1 MDSSDYYIPAVAL
14 WIGLAVKLPGLVR
27 GWRDPL
33 VRTVGLVIAVGGA
46 GFFFAAPPT
55 IAAVNRAS
63 GVANF
68 SSPLVYSI
76 ISGFS
81 ASCLLL
87 IVHWRGG
94 PPAHVAR
101 VSRRWQAAYLLVTAA
116 LVALFALGD
125 APVDRL
131 TDFDT
136 YYATTPF
143 IGEMIVLY
151 LLAHM
156 TAALVTTVMCWRWA
170 LHVQGWLRAGL
181 WILVVGWLL
190 NLAFS
195 GLKLVAVVARWT
207 GRDWSALSTDL
218 APLLSALSAPCATV
232 GFLLPLVGPWLVS
245 TRRAM
250 RTYRRL
256 GPLWRELGAASPRL
270 PLAAPIPWHSPPY
283 VRLTRREAGIQDGL
297 SLVGPCL
304 DDAVRTRA
312 RDAAEATGHTA
323 AEAGHIGHA
332 AMITAAVAATRGGT
346 TPRPATVPG
355 HARIEALRG
364 TLPAVSDA
372 LRTSAIVA
380 AVREATAGAATEAAT
395 EAAAEATPK
404 SPTAPSTTPTSAPT
418 AEPTSDRDPRSPQGS
433 PGSAKRAAPPARH
446 ASRTAPSASPRHAS
460 SVTPASPAN
469 HTSRTPP
476 TSPVEDGEKSST

>member
-55 IAAVNRAS
+55 IAAVNEAS

-87 IVHWRGG
+87 VIHWRGG
-94 PPAHVAR
+94 PPAYVTR
-101 VSRRWQAAYLLVTAA
+101 VSRRWQAGYLLVASA
-116 LVALFALGD
+116 LVVLFALGD
-125 APVDRL
+125 APVNRL

-143 IGEMIVLY
+143 IGEMILLY

-170 LHVQGWLRAGL
+170 LQVRGWLRAGL

-190 NLAFS
+190 NLTFS
-195 GLKLVAVVARWT
+195 GLKLVAVVAQWT
-207 GRDWSALSTDL
+207 GRDWNTLSTDL

-232 GFLLPLVGPWLVS
+232 GFLLPLVGPWLAS

-250 RTYRRL
+250 TTYRRL
-256 GPLWRELGAASPRL
+256 GPLWHELGTASPRL

-304 DDAVRTRA
+304 DDAVRARA
-312 RDAAEATGHTA
+312 RDAADAAGHTA
-323 AEAGHIGHA
+323 ADAAHIGHA
-332 AMITAAVAATRGGT
+332 AMIAAAVQATREGT
-346 TPRPATVPG
+346 RDRPAVVPE
-355 HARIEALRG
+355 HAEIDALRD
-364 TLPAVSDA
+364 TLPEVSDA
-372 LRTSAIVA
+372 LRTSPVVR
-380 AVREATAGAATEAAT
+380 AVREDTPAMSAT
-395 EAAAEATPK
+395 
-404 SPTAPSTTPTSAPT
+404 TAN
-418 AEPTSDRDPRSPQGS
+418 
-433 PGSAKRAAPPARH
+433 
-446 ASRTAPSASPRHAS
+446 AS
-460 SVTPASPAN
+460 SSANSSSPAN
-469 HTSRTPP
+469 PS
-476 TSPVEDGEKSST
+476 SQANSSSSVEDGEKSST